1 MKKKFALLVTLL
13 VLTAA
18 LTACGA
24 SDTDNGVS
32 LDGTSWVLATYSKN
46 SPLPGTE
53 PTLRFEGGQVSGSAS
68 CNGFGGS
75 YTQDSSSLSFSD
87 LFMTEMY
94 CMDPEG
100 IMDQES
106 AYLQLLGGAD
116 SFEIQADGTLVIF
129 STGHETLTFQPAN

>member
-1 MKKKFALLVTLL
+1 MKKKFALIAMLF
-13 VLTAA
+13 VLAAA
-18 LTACGA
+18 LAACGA
-24 SDTDNGVS
+24 AGTDNSVG

-53 PTLRFEGGQVSGSAS
+53 ATLNFEGGQASGSAS

-75 YTQDSSSLSFSD
+75 YTQNGSSLSFSD

-106 AYLQLLGGAD
+106 AYLQLLGNAD
-116 SFEIQADGTLVIF
+116 SFEILEDGTLVLF